1 MKWLGLLIL
10 VPALLVVGAL
20 ALNRPPLFDPPG
32 PVARLKTYLTTN
44 VAETSPASVRPELQT
59 RTYPLG
65 EKALQAAVLT
75 AMKKLGWRDVRVGP
89 AGIQAV
95 AVTPWLGFRDDVN
108 VRLSPIG
115 GNRTRLDARSASRV
129 GRGDLAANERHLLD
143 LFAELPAPAHAE
155 GD

>member
-10 VPALLVVGAL
+10 VPALLIVGTL
-20 ALNRPPLFDPPG
+20 VLNRPPLFGPPG
-32 PVARLKTYLTTN
+32 PVARLKAYLTTN
-44 VAETSPASVRPELQT
+44 VAETSPGNVRPELRT

-65 EKALQAAVLT
+65 EEALQAAVLT
-75 AMKKLGWRDVRVGP
+75 AMKKVGWRDVRVGP

-95 AVTPWLGFRDDVN
+95 AVTPLLGFRDDVT

-115 GNRTRLDARSASRV
+115 RGQTRLDARSASRI

-143 LFAELPAPAHAE
+143 LFDALPAPAHT
-155 GD
+155 GGG